1 MKGKE
6 PSNQEFTSPP
16 LTLISPCHHLLELC
30 WGFCACANDECAV
43 GKLFSHC
50 VFGIWTKYLS
60 LGIESGIICS
70 PELRLARDE
79 KSETIEE
86 ISTPVR
92 LSSECP
98 GPGHLITGHPQHLS
112 GSPHHFLSFFSQQFS
127 ISRGPPPARV
137 LRVLFQILRQC
148 EGCNDAV

>member
-1 MKGKE
+1 MLVRMM
-6 PSNQEFTSPP
+6 NVR
-16 LTLISPCHHLLELC
+16 
-30 WGFCACANDECAV
+30 W

-79 KSETIEE
+79 RSESIEE

-112 GSPHHFLSFFSQQFS
+112 GSPHHFFSFFFAAILNFPGPASCACAAGI
-127 ISRGPPPARV
+127 ISEITTMRGMQWCS
-137 LRVLFQILRQC
+137 LGNYKILAILSSRSHTGKC
-148 EGCNDAV
+148 GLGSV